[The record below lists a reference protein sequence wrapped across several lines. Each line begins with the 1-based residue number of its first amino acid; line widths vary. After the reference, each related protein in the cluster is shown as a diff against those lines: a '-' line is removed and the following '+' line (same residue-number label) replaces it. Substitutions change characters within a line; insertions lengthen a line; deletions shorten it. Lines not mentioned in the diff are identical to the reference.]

1 MHPVRKREMGDTAL
15 SYAVGNKGAEFS
27 LAGLPSPHREHLL
40 NWGPAATAAALPS
53 PSSLT
58 RCHLSQSE
66 RLWQSAKFPILYFTP
81 CCRKG
86 AVRRYAETSRL
97 CQGLPLWESWRE
109 APERASPA
117 EVAQGVGLDSA
128 NDGADFQKAQS
139 KLTRCVLVSVLALSV
154 IAPRCHLSQSERPW
168 QSAKFPVLYFTPCCH
183 KKSRQALHSDFTPLP
198 RAPTL
203 GELARS
209 A

>member
-66 RLWQSAKFPILYFTP
+66 RLWQSVKSIENAM
-81 CCRKG
+81 
-86 AVRRYAETSRL
+86 RL
-97 CQGLPLWESWRE
+97 
-109 APERASPA
+109 
-117 EVAQGVGLDSA
+117 
-128 NDGADFQKAQS
+128 
-139 KLTRCVLVSVLALSV
+139 
-154 IAPRCHLSQSERPW
+154 
-168 QSAKFPVLYFTPCCH
+168 
-183 KKSRQALHSDFTPLP
+183 
-198 RAPTL
+198 
-203 GELARS
+203 
-209 A
+209 